1 MGGLLGF
8 ILLVFELLLLLVD
21 ELEERVVL
29 GLVLFELVDDLR
41 ASIDMDILDEFE
53 VLLAKEAILS
63 GQFLELVLQSELT
76 LEEDGLSLFFL
87 ISDDLEF
94 LLLIYQHFLIGLAE
108 FQLVLS
114 VFGVHVLYDL
124 LQTLELQQRL
134 IAL

>member
-94 LLLIYQHFLIGLAE
+94 LLLIYQHLLIGLSK

-114 VFGVHVLYDL
+114 VFGIHVLDDL